1 MKKLLKITPL
11 SCVHR
16 TVFQIKFGKFTR
28 KLQCSQTNDDV
39 ARLNVWDGLIDC
51 MKEMIIG

>member
-16 TVFQIKFGKFTR
+16 TVFQRKFGKFTR
-28 KLQCSQTNDDV
+28 KLQCSQINDDV
-39 ARLNVWDGLIDC
+39 ARLNEWDGLIDC